1 LGSNNYM
8 NGDTGKDLWYARKDG
23 RIRGPL
29 PAGQVAREILLG
41 RIREN
46 DDLSTDRERWR
57 PLRVLPQ
64 LVPEVMQHADTE
76 EGRQRLLLARLRLD
90 ERLHDRRG
98 PGHASVEMNR
108 RHGDRRNVESFD
120 VVVPRE
126 RDIRLAAEAQA
137 AKATKERNPLSP
149 AAVIMIALFILATFF
164 LWYRPVAP
172 QAERDCGAAPA
183 PAVNWSGCE
192 MPGRMLRHADLS
204 RANLSSVKL
213 TGADLQAAQLR
224 AADLSNANLG
234 DVDLSGVNMRAANL
248 KGALLNG
255 ANLSLSDLRDA
266 DFGQANF
273 QGANLTG
280 AKLNGVKLG
289 RAIWVDGRVC
299 ADGSVGECR

>member
-1 LGSNNYM
+1 M

-23 RIRGPL
+23 RIRGPF
-29 PAGQVAREILLG
+29 PAGQIAREILLG

-98 PGHASVEMNR
+98 PGHAPVEMNR

-126 RDIRLAAEAQA
+126 RDIRVAAEARA
-137 AKATKERNPLSP
+137 AKAKAKNERNLLSP

-172 QAERDCGAAPA
+172 QAEHDCGAAPA

-192 MPGRMLRHADLS
+192 MLGRMLRHADLS

-213 TGADLQAAQLR
+213 TGAYLQAAQLR
-224 AADLSNANLG
+224 AADLSNANLE
-234 DVDLSGVNMRAANL
+234 DVDLSGANLRAANL

-280 AKLNGVKLG
+280 AKLTGAKLG
-289 RAIWVDGRVC
+289 QAVWVDGRVC
-299 ADGSVGECR
+299 ADGSVGRCL

>member
-1 LGSNNYM
+1 M

-23 RIRGPL
+23 RIRGPF

-76 EGRQRLLLARLRLD
+76 EGRQRLLLARLRID
-90 ERLHDRRG
+90 ERQHDRRG
-98 PGHASVEMNR
+98 PGRAPAGINR

-120 VVVPRE
+120 VVAPRE

-137 AKATKERNPLSP
+137 AKAKKERNLLSP

-224 AADLSNANLG
+224 AADLSYANLE
-234 DVDLSGVNMRAANL
+234 DVDLSGANLRTANL

-255 ANLSLSDLRDA
+255 ANLSWSDLRDA
-266 DFGQANF
+266 DIGHASF

-280 AKLNGVKLG
+280 TRLNGAKLGQ
-289 RAIWVDGRVC
+289 AIWVDGQVC

>member
-1 LGSNNYM
+1 M
-8 NGDTGKDLWYARKDG
+8 NGHAGKSQWYVRKG
-23 RIRGPL
+23 GQTRGPL
-29 PAGQVAREILLG
+29 PAGQVEREILLG
-41 RIREN
+41 RIRAN

-64 LVPEVMQHADTE
+64 LVPEVMRHADTE

-98 PGHASVEMNR
+98 PGQASIEINR
-108 RHGDRRNVESFD
+108 RHGDRRNVDSFD

-137 AKATKERNPLSP
+137 AKTKQERNLLSP
-149 AAVIMIALFILATFF
+149 AAVIMIALFILATFL
-164 LWYRPVAP
+164 LWYRPAAP
-172 QAERDCGAAPA
+172 QAERNCGAEPA
-183 PAVNWSGCE
+183 PVVNWSGCE

-224 AADLSNANLG
+224 AADLSNANLE
-234 DVDLSGVNMRAANL
+234 DVDLSGANLRAANL

-255 ANLSLSDLRDA
+255 ANLSRSDLRDA
-266 DFGQANF
+266 DFGQANL

-280 AKLNGVKLG
+280 VKLNGVKLG
-289 RAIWVDGRVC
+289 QAIWVDGRVC
-299 ADGSVGECR
+299 VNGSVGECR